1 MRLTGKTRVAGVM
14 GWPIGHSRSPRLHN
28 FWLREYGIDGIY
40 VPLAVHP
47 DGLDAALRGLAAL
60 GLGGCNVTLPHK
72 QATLRIVD
80 EVEAL
85 ARRIGAV
92 NTVVVRAD
100 GSLHGSNSDAFG
112 FLAAIA
118 ERAPAWSP
126 GAGAAVV
133 LGAGGAARAIVAAL
147 LDAEAP
153 EVRLV
158 NRTRAR
164 AEALAGDMADSR
176 LRVEDWSAR
185 AELLAGARLLVNT
198 TSLGMAGQPPL
209 ELALDALPADAVVD
223 DIIYTPLETALL
235 AAARARGNI
244 AVDGLAMLL
253 HQARPGFEAWFGVR
267 PEVSEAQRADL
278 LADIEG

>member
-1 MRLTGKTRVAGVM
+1 MQGDTRCIRTLQLRNLLSFGPDSPPIELGPLNVLIGPNGSGKSNVIEA
-14 GWPIGHSRSPRLHN
+14 IDL
-28 FWLREYGIDGIY
+28 LR
-40 VPLAVHP
+40 A
-47 DGLDAALRGLAAL
+47 
-60 GLGGCNVTLPHK
+60 
-72 QATLRIVD
+72 
-80 EVEAL
+80 
-85 ARRIGAV
+85 
-92 NTVVVRAD
+92 
-100 GSLHGSNSDAFG
+100 S
-112 FLAAIA
+112 
-118 ERAPAWSP
+118 AP
-126 GAGAAVV
+126 
-133 LGAGGAARAIVAAL
+133 
-147 LDAEAP
+147 
-153 EVRLV
+153 
-158 NRTRAR
+158 
-164 AEALAGDMADSR
+164 
-176 LRVEDWSAR
+176 